1 LDSIKRIAAFVAR
14 RRHAT
19 VDEVDEFTQVVCVR
33 LWEND
38 YAIIGKFQE
47 LSTFTTYLTTVII
60 RLFHQW
66 RVEQWGKWRPSAEAK
81 RLGDKAILLERLLT
95 RDGYTFAEAVSSLT
109 MRSDAAFTAAELEQL
124 YIRLPLRTP
133 RTTFVSDEM
142 MMDELGVEG
151 DAENR
156 AGKADRLKTARKA
169 AEILDGVLQTLPSE
183 DRVILQMRFWDAM
196 KVPEIARILK
206 LDQKKLYKRLEKL
219 FLILRRALESG
230 GISRAEIEELLKR
243 GDQDI
248 ELGIL
253 GKPENPPFRPSNSP
267 DGEGEPQ

>member
-1 LDSIKRIAAFVAR
+1 
-14 RRHAT
+14 
-19 VDEVDEFTQVVCVR
+19 VDEFTQVVCVR
-33 LWEND
+33 LWAND
-38 YAIIGKFQE
+38 YAIIRKFE
-47 LSTFTTYLTTVII
+47 ERAVFTTYLTTVII

-81 RLGDKAILLERLLT
+81 RIGGKAILLERLLT

-109 MRSDAAFTAAELEQL
+109 MRSDAAFTVAELEQL
-124 YIRLPLRTP
+124 YVRLPLRTP
-133 RTTFVSDEM
+133 RTTFVSDELTG
-142 MMDELGVEG
+142 ELGVEG
-151 DAENR
+151 DAEDR
-156 AGKADRLKTARKA
+156 AGKADREKTGRKA
-169 AEILDGVLQTLPSE
+169 GAVLDAVLQTLPSE

-196 KVPEIARILK
+196 KVPEIALLLRLN
-206 LDQKKLYKRLEKL
+206 QKKLYKRLDKL
-219 FLILRRALESG
+219 FITLRRALENA
-230 GISRAEIEELLKR
+230 GISRAEVEELLKR